1 MVEKPLPT
9 VLSMQE
15 NKINI
20 LSTRPLSRSLVA
32 EALQQGIVID
42 ELSFIETEPIQT
54 VEVQQEIE
62 QAYLQSAT
70 VVFTSMNAVT
80 AVLAWQDDQQPDW
93 VIYCMGN
100 TTKKLLQESFGMHS
114 VAGTANNAAELAERI
129 AEESDTDEVIFFCG
143 EQRRDELPAILRKRG
158 IDVQEIMVYE
168 TIHTPHKVDKQYQG
182 ILFYSPSAVA
192 SFFSK
197 NKVAEQTILFAIGN
211 TTAKTIQQYCNN
223 TIIIGKAPGK
233 EELVQQAMEY
243 FS

>member
-1 MVEKPLPT
+1 MVENPLLT

-54 VEVQQEIE
+54 IEVQQEIE
-62 QAYLQSAT
+62 QAYLQSST
-70 VVFTSMNAVT
+70 VVFTSMNAVE
-80 AVLAWQDDQQPDW
+80 AVVAWQDGQQPDW

-100 TTKKLLQESFGMHS
+100 TTKKLLQESFGTNS
-114 VAGTANNAAELAERI
+114 VVGTAGNAAELAERI
-129 AEESDTDEVIFFCG
+129 AEESDADEVIFFCG
-143 EQRRDELPAILRKRG
+143 EQRRDELPAILRSKG
-158 IDVQEIMVYE
+158 IEVQEILVYE
-168 TIHTPHKVDKQYQG
+168 TIHTPHKIGKDYHAV
-182 ILFYSPSAVA
+182 LFYSPSAVS
-192 SFFSK
+192 SFFSN
-197 NKVAEQTILFAIGN
+197 NKIPAQTILFAIGN

-223 TIIIGKAPGK
+223 TIIIGKEPGK
-233 EELVQQAMEY
+233 EELVKQAMEY